1 MKQDWENSSS
11 VYSQKHQTF
20 YRWILYPV
28 IIFILLLGLFL
39 TFAKKEVVIRTSAK
53 ITANA
58 CKLEVPIDT
67 KIIENQLVEN
77 KEVKKEKNWSH
88 LTLKIFSYKK
98 HP

>member
-39 TFAKKEVVIRTSAK
+39 TFAKKRSRDS
-53 ITANA
+53 NFS
-58 CKLEVPIDT
+58 
-67 KIIENQLVEN
+67 ENN
-77 KEVKKEKNWSH
+77 S
-88 LTLKIFSYKK
+88 
-98 HP
+98 